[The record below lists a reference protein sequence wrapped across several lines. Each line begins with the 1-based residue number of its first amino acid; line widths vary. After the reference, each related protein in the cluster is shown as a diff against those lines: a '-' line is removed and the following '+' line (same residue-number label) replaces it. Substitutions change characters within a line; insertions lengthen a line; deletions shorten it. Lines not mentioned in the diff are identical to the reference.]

1 VGLITAPKAKSG
13 DCEYVEWVDS
23 ITLRTPPLSAS
34 GPNAVLT
41 GRTTMIANPSSS
53 APSQRRSGR
62 ESTDRR
68 GVHALLVAS
77 LTFAAAACGSDDLMA
92 PRADDLNAAHP
103 SVVATPSYSTFDTR
117 SELNGAGVVDY
128 LNGFDDFN
136 VDDLFFPQES
146 PWTASGVTYT
156 SANNVV
162 LGRVIELGIQSAAIS
177 TDFGAPISGTF
188 ADSVPATLFGANLM
202 LIGDKVPVTLLV
214 RTNIGSYSF
223 NLDVP
228 LAADGQRFFGIALSK
243 PGEYL
248 TGFQFSI
255 SGSGSALLL
264 DDVAVGHKG
273 ATSANT
279 DPVASAGGPYV
290 GEEGSAVALALSSTD
305 ADGDALTFTW
315 DLGDGTKGTGS
326 VPPANHVYADNG
338 AYDIVLTV
346 DDGRGG
352 AATARTTATIS
363 NVAPS
368 LGSFSIPST
377 PLALT
382 PAGVT
387 VPISSS
393 FTDPGT
399 LDTHTAALDC
409 GSGVTAQS
417 EVVGET
423 ASSACSFSTP
433 GIYAIRLTVRDKDG
447 GSDTKAASAP
457 IVVFDPAGG
466 RLTAGGWVTSP
477 AGAVAFAPTGAGKL
491 MFSLTARYEPG
502 STIPTGNAELNLNVG
517 KLEFR
522 STSLDWLVATETSA
536 QIQGRGTV
544 NGAGDYAFA
553 VIALDGQSTNGAVR
567 IRIWHRV
574 SGTVVYD
581 SRPGAPFDESGV
593 TTLGGGSIQ
602 LHAR

>member
-1 VGLITAPKAKSG
+1 
-13 DCEYVEWVDS
+13 
-23 ITLRTPPLSAS
+23 
-34 GPNAVLT
+34 
-41 GRTTMIANPSSS
+41 MIANPSSS
-53 APSQRRSGR
+53 ASSQRRGR

-77 LTFAAAACGSDDLMA
+77 LTIAAAACGSDDLMA
-92 PRADDLNAAHP
+92 PRAGDTNAVHP
-103 SVVATPSYSTFDTR
+103 SVAVTPNYSTFDTR
-117 SELNGAGVVDY
+117 SELTGAGVVDY

-146 PWTASGVTYT
+146 PWTTSGVTYT

-177 TDFGAPISGTF
+177 TDFGAPISATF
-188 ADSVPATLFGANLM
+188 ADSVPATFFGANVM
-202 LIGDKVPVTLLV
+202 LIGDKVPVALLV
-214 RTNIGSYSF
+214 RTNLASYSF

-248 TGFQFSI
+248 TGFQFSV

-273 ATSANT
+273 AGSANT
-279 DPVASAGGPYV
+279 DPVATAGGPYV
-290 GEEGSAVALALSSTD
+290 GDEGSPVALTLGGTD
-305 ADGDALTFTW
+305 GDGDALTFTW
-315 DLGDGTKGTGS
+315 DLGDGTKGSGS

-338 AYDIVLTV
+338 TYEIVLTV

-352 AATARTTATIS
+352 ADTARATATIA

-368 LGSFSIPST
+368 LGNFSIPST
-377 PLALT
+377 PLGLT

-409 GSGVTAQS
+409 GSGGVTAQS

-423 ASSACSFSTP
+423 ASTECFFSRP
-433 GIYAIRLTVRDKDG
+433 GIYSIRLTVRDKDG
-447 GSDTKAASAP
+447 DSDTKVASAP
-457 IVVFDPAGG
+457 IVVYDAAGG
-466 RLTAGGWVTSP
+466 RLTAGGWVASP

-491 MFSLTARYEPG
+491 TFSLTARYESG
-502 STIPTGNAELNLNVG
+502 STVPTGKAELDLSVG

-536 QIQGRGTV
+536 QLQGRGTM
-544 NGAGDYAFA
+544 NGGGDYAFA
-553 VIALDGQSTNGAVR
+553 VIALDGPSTAGAVR
-567 IRIWHRV
+567 VRVWHRV

-581 SRPGAPFDESGV
+581 SRPGAPFDENGV
-593 TTLGGGSIQ
+593 TKLGGGSIQ

>member
-1 VGLITAPKAKSG
+1 
-13 DCEYVEWVDS
+13 
-23 ITLRTPPLSAS
+23 
-34 GPNAVLT
+34 
-41 GRTTMIANPSSS
+41 MIANPSSAS
-53 APSQRRSGR
+53 SPRRAR
-62 ESTDRR
+62 DLNDRR
-68 GVHALLVAS
+68 GVQALLVTC
-77 LTFAAAACGSDDLMA
+77 LTFAAAACGSDDFMA
-92 PRADDLNAAHP
+92 PRAGDMNAAHP
-103 SVVATPSYSTFDTR
+103 SVAVTPSYSTFDTR
-117 SELNGAGVVDY
+117 SEFSGAGVIDY
-128 LNGFDDFN
+128 LNGFDEFN

-177 TDFGAPISGTF
+177 TDFGAPVSGTF
-188 ADSVPATLFGANLM
+188 ADSVPAVLFGANVM
-202 LIGDKVPVTLLV
+202 LIGDKVPVALLV
-214 RTNIGSYSF
+214 RTNVDSYSF

-228 LAADGQRFFGIALSK
+228 LSADGQRFFGIALSK

-248 TGFQFSI
+248 TGFQLSV

-273 ATSANT
+273 AASANT

-290 GEEGSAVALALSSTD
+290 GDEGSAVALALSGTD
-305 ADGDALTFTW
+305 GDGDALTFTW

-338 AYDIVLTV
+338 AYEIVLTV

-352 AATARTTATIS
+352 ADTARATATIS

-368 LGSFSIPST
+368 LASFSIPST
-377 PLALT
+377 PLGLT

-409 GSGVTAQS
+409 GSGGVTAQS

-423 ASSACSFSTP
+423 ASSACSFSRA
-433 GIYAIRLTVRDKDG
+433 GIYSIRLTVRDKDG
-447 GSDTKAASAP
+447 GSDTKVASAP
-457 IVVFDPAGG
+457 IVVYDAAGG
-466 RLTAGGWVTSP
+466 RLTAGGWVASP

-491 MFSLTARYEPG
+491 TVSLTARYEPG
-502 STIPTGNAELNLNVG
+502 STIPTGKAELDLDLG

-536 QIQGRGTV
+536 QLQGRGVV
-544 NGAGDYAFA
+544 NGGGDYAFA
-553 VIALDGQSTNGAVR
+553 IIAVDGQSTDGAVR

-593 TTLGGGSIQ
+593 TRLGGGSIQ